1 MKFTI
6 ITLILVLSFLKT
18 EVQSF
23 SEEHYQYDKV
33 YKTMLGYYNRGLY
46 HKAVE
51 YPDSLIG
58 NKYVNGSTNYF
69 IARVYA
75 LANEFDNTLFYLEK
89 AVKKGITKKQIG
101 RMYDLD
107 AFRESNMNIIYELNY
122 DKWHQ
127 EYENGKNDFELD
139 SVYIKEIQKIQD
151 EYSKNLTIRRADGDE
166 IIEVKDSLRFYHTT
180 KRLDSLSFS
189 VMIELMLEKGFPTY
203 KTVGKSFYT
212 YTRYL
217 RYNMPDDYDVNCADW
232 KKIKAMIFAE
242 IEKGT
247 IYPFYYAAI
256 EDYIRL
262 KKKNPQLYGTM
273 NYIHKSSID
282 YSNGVEFENPEEL
295 NIRRRTVGLCSIQL
309 EMWSKARELP
319 LSLKEINFK

>member
-1 MKFTI
+1 MRKLII
-6 ITLILVLSFLKT
+6 ITFLFT
-18 EVQSF
+18 SYFSEAQSF
-23 SEEHYQYDKV
+23 SEEHYQYDRV

-58 NKYVNGSTNYF
+58 NKYLNGSTNYF

-75 LANEFDNTLFYLEK
+75 LGNEFDKTLFFLEK

-127 EYENGKNDFELD
+127 EYLLSKEDLVLD
-139 SVYIKEIQKIQD
+139 SLYIKEIEKIQD

-180 KRLDSLSFS
+180 KRLDSLSFF

-203 KTVGKSFYT
+203 KTVGKGFYT
-212 YTRYL
+212 CSRYL
-217 RYNMPDDYDVNCADW
+217 RYNIPDDYDVNCADW
-232 KKIKAMIFAE
+232 QKIKAMIFTE
-242 IEKGT
+242 IEKGS

-256 EDYIRL
+256 EDRIRL
-262 KKKNPQLYGTM
+262 GSKQSQLYGTM
-273 NYIHKSSID
+273 IVIHSRSKDGRNSIQ
-282 YSNGVEFENPEEL
+282 YEKPEEL
-295 NIRRRTVGLCSIQL
+295 NIRRRAVGLCSIQL
-309 EMWSKARELP
+309 EMWSRAIELP
-319 LSLKEINFK
+319 LSLKEIDFK

>member
-1 MKFTI
+1 MRI
-6 ITLILVLSFLKT
+6 AIAILLLVF
-18 EVQSF
+18 SF
-23 SEEHYQYDKV
+23 SGEAQTHAEEHYQYDKV

-127 EYENGKNDFELD
+127 EYLVSKEDLVLD
-139 SVYIKEIQKIQD
+139 SLYIKEIEKIQD

-203 KTVGKSFYT
+203 KTAGKSFYT

-217 RYNMPDDYDVNCADW
+217 RYNMPDDYDVNCSDW
-232 KKIKAMIFAE
+232 QKIKAMIFSE

-256 EDYIRL
+256 EDNIRL
-262 KKKNPQLYGTM
+262 SRSQPQVYGTIPII
-273 NYIHKSSID
+273 YKKSKD
-282 YSNGVEFENPEEL
+282 VSNGVQYENPEEL
-295 NIRRRTVGLCSIQL
+295 NIRRRAVGLCSIQL
-309 EMWSKARELP
+309 ELWSRARELP
-319 LSLKEINFK
+319 LSLKEIEFK